1 MKQGKKQ
8 TTSDYKVLLSFFV
21 LIFFSHYCLAAE
33 SVISTYEQAMNQ
45 INKYTALITKNK
57 QDATLYT
64 ARGDLYFQIND
75 LDRAI
80 DDYNEALQLDD
91 NTDTAYYG
99 RGLALGRQGFIR
111 DAISDLTI
119 YIKRHPQ
126 HSRAYTKRG
135 VRYLWLGESALA
147 QRDLLKAIELDPNN
161 AEAHDDLGVVLAQ
174 QKHYKQAI
182 IHFSR
187 AVEIENNYQKAYHN
201 LAMAYYLVGMDA
213 LALKQ
218 VDNSLI
224 LAPESRDSLLLKSE
238 ILKAMGQLELAEA
251 IKEQA
256 IFLPDGNWHEQ
267 APVKPQ

>member
-1 MKQGKKQ
+1 MKHGNKQ
-8 TTSDYKVLLSFFV
+8 SKSEYKVLLSFFV

-33 SVISTYEQAMNQ
+33 SAINSYEQAINQ
-45 INKYTALITKNK
+45 INKYTALILQNK
-57 QDATLYT
+57 QDASLYT
-64 ARGDLYFQIND
+64 TRGDLYFQIND
-75 LDRAI
+75 FDRAI
-80 DDYNEALQLDD
+80 EDYNEALQLND
-91 NTDTAYYG
+91 NTDAAYYG

-111 DAISDLTI
+111 DAINDLTI

-126 HSRAYTKRG
+126 HSLAYTKRG
-135 VRYLWLGESALA
+135 VRYLWLGESVLA

-182 IHFSR
+182 THFNR

-218 VDNSLI
+218 VEHSLI

-238 ILKAMGQLELAEA
+238 ILKAMGQLEQAAA

-256 IFLPDGNWHEQ
+256 IFLPEGNWHEQ
-267 APVKPQ
+267 APVKSQ